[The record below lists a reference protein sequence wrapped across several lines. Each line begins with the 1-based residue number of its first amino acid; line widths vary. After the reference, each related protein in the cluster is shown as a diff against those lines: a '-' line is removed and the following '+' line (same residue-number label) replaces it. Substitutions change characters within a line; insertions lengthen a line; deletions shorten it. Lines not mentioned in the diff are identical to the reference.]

1 MGWPLGLGFRV
12 FWSSVDFTPP
22 IFCSKTDEASRSP
35 PPDTPKRPASSH
47 IRYRDISES
56 EEAKDGFKLN
66 ENAPFLCK
74 ITKGHPSFE
83 VMEAKLD
90 AISARVAQKAEMPGQ
105 GAGQVF
111 DAWQEA
117 CPKLKL
123 KNARE
128 ETTHE
133 DQAVLD
139 VVVAS
144 VDHLHAIIKQELPA
158 DLVVDEVWCA
168 SFEDVH
174 HMMSDGVTRSRLGHG
189 FRAGVT
195 SGQTIPHQDR
205 GDHTLTT
212 TAFKVLKDGP
222 SPANLT
228 LEFELLSDEY
238 VFADD
243 GPFPPMMFGGRGTT
257 YLESHRRG
265 AVVKRRTYAIDDPDA
280 IYVMVIDPAAN
291 ARWLHSV
298 VNPDRCRRAF
308 SQEVADRGL
317 GVGCMM
323 RAAGRLEAHFGPA
336 LKPTEI
342 VDLEMTP
349 ATKKFLQKDRT
360 SAAHS
365 GLPLPDAA
373 QAEAAKAKAEAK
385 EDAKVAIWLAEFREL
400 EVEAEAAAKEAERQA
415 KEDAETA
422 TWLAKIRELQAEEDA
437 MTAAKETERKVEEAR
452 LAEIVKL
459 HVAAKE
465 KQWDREEKQW
475 DREEKQWDR
484 EVAEREHE
492 KLQLQYNQRQLQK
505 PIEFGPPE
513 LVELQYNQRQLQKPF
528 EFGPPELVELA
539 VALRAYVADKRDTD
553 APVTSWSN
561 LKTRKWPLEYAL
573 NKQANGF
580 RCSVAKVLRAIDA
593 NLMNR
598 YGDIW
603 QWRGG
608 WPAEAEE

>member
-1 MGWPLGLGFRV
+1 
-12 FWSSVDFTPP
+12 
-22 IFCSKTDEASRSP
+22 
-35 PPDTPKRPASSH
+35 
-47 IRYRDISES
+47 
-56 EEAKDGFKLN
+56 
-66 ENAPFLCK
+66 
-74 ITKGHPSFE
+74 
-83 VMEAKLD
+83 
-90 AISARVAQKAEMPGQ
+90 
-105 GAGQVF
+105 
-111 DAWQEA
+111 
-117 CPKLKL
+117 
-123 KNARE
+123 
-128 ETTHE
+128 
-133 DQAVLD
+133 
-139 VVVAS
+139 
-144 VDHLHAIIKQELPA
+144 
-158 DLVVDEVWCA
+158 
-168 SFEDVH
+168 
-174 HMMSDGVTRSRLGHG
+174 
-189 FRAGVT
+189 
-195 SGQTIPHQDR
+195 
-205 GDHTLTT
+205 
-212 TAFKVLKDGP
+212 
-222 SPANLT
+222 
-228 LEFELLSDEY
+228 
-238 VFADD
+238 
-243 GPFPPMMFGGRGTT
+243 
-257 YLESHRRG
+257 
-265 AVVKRRTYAIDDPDA
+265 
-280 IYVMVIDPAAN
+280 
-291 ARWLHSV
+291 
-298 VNPDRCRRAF
+298 
-308 SQEVADRGL
+308 
-317 GVGCMM
+317 MM

>member
-1 MGWPLGLGFRV
+1 
-12 FWSSVDFTPP
+12 
-22 IFCSKTDEASRSP
+22 
-35 PPDTPKRPASSH
+35 
-47 IRYRDISES
+47 
-56 EEAKDGFKLN
+56 
-66 ENAPFLCK
+66 
-74 ITKGHPSFE
+74 
-83 VMEAKLD
+83 
-90 AISARVAQKAEMPGQ
+90 
-105 GAGQVF
+105 
-111 DAWQEA
+111 
-117 CPKLKL
+117 
-123 KNARE
+123 
-128 ETTHE
+128 
-133 DQAVLD
+133 
-139 VVVAS
+139 
-144 VDHLHAIIKQELPA
+144 
-158 DLVVDEVWCA
+158 
-168 SFEDVH
+168 
-174 HMMSDGVTRSRLGHG
+174 
-189 FRAGVT
+189 
-195 SGQTIPHQDR
+195 
-205 GDHTLTT
+205 
-212 TAFKVLKDGP
+212 
-222 SPANLT
+222 
-228 LEFELLSDEY
+228 
-238 VFADD
+238 
-243 GPFPPMMFGGRGTT
+243 
-257 YLESHRRG
+257 
-265 AVVKRRTYAIDDPDA
+265 
-280 IYVMVIDPAAN
+280 
-291 ARWLHSV
+291 
-298 VNPDRCRRAF
+298 
-308 SQEVADRGL
+308 
-317 GVGCMM
+317 MM

-422 TWLAKIRELQAEEDA
+422 TWQAKIRELQAEEDA

-492 KLQLQYNQRQLQK
+492 KLQ
-505 PIEFGPPE
+505 
-513 LVELQYNQRQLQKPF
+513 LQYNQRQLQKPF